1 MLPQRILS
9 VRAALMVS
17 VVLLGGAGAAGDE
30 QNAAETQMRG
40 RVRSHFDIPYA
51 GPESDPKYQV
61 LDVHIPERFEGLPVI
76 FFIHGGAFHMSDKR
90 DERYY
95 PETGERL
102 ARAGFVAVLPN
113 YRLTPAVRYPAHAED
128 IAAALAWTL
137 DHIAEYGGDP
147 ARIFLSGHSAG
158 GFLAAAVTLDRRF
171 LDRHDKATAAIRGV
185 IPICGQFEV
194 VDSGRQ
200 DTFGGDDGRWSSFSP
215 LTHVRDD
222 APPFLILEAVRD
234 DWWAP
239 GQAEVFRRSLL
250 ELKVIVEFH
259 ELDHDHFTIITQIG
273 MEQDPVLGLIR
284 AFVERS
290 LSTPAR

>member
-1 MLPQRILS
+1 M
-9 VRAALMVS
+9 
-17 VVLLGGAGAAGDE
+17 
-30 QNAAETQMRG
+30 
-40 RVRSHFDIPYA
+40 
-51 GPESDPKYQV
+51 YQV
-61 LDVHIPERFEGLPVI
+61 LDVHAPEGAEGRPVMI
-76 FFIHGGAFHMSDKR
+76 FIHGGAFHMSDKR

-113 YRLTPAVRYPAHAED
+113 YRLTPTVRYPAHAED
-128 IAAALAWTL
+128 IAAAVAWTM

-147 ARIFLSGHSAG
+147 TRIFIAGHSAG
-158 GFLAAAVTLDRRF
+158 GFLAAAVSLDRRF
-171 LDRHDKATAAIRGV
+171 LERHDRTPDAIRGV

-200 DTFGGDDGRWSSFSP
+200 DTFGVDDGRWPSFSP
-215 LTHVRDD
+215 RSYVRAD

-239 GQAEVFRRSLL
+239 GQAEDFRQSLL
-250 ELKVIVEFH
+250 ELNVTAEFH

-273 MEQDPVLGLIR
+273 MERDPVVGLIR
-284 AFVERS
+284 TFVERS
-290 LSTPAR
+290 LKRPAP